1 MSGAPRSILVV
12 ATRRIGD
19 VLLVTPL
26 IRSLREAYP
35 QATIDV
41 LVFAGKASALEGNRD
56 CSGVIEVAERPGAPE
71 YWRLL
76 RRIFRR
82 YDLAMATQQSDRSH
96 LYAWLASRRRVGLV
110 PDMKWSSAWK
120 RASCQ
125 AYELLDDI
133 NTHTVVQN
141 LRLVDHLGIPRH
153 YDVVPPEAPH
163 RKSLEDPYA
172 VVHPVAMFDY
182 KSWTQAGWTGL
193 ITWLRAAGLKV
204 VLSGGPSAAE
214 RQYCAAL
221 AGNPDVLDLSG
232 KLSLAELAQLIR
244 GARLYVGPDTSVT
257 HIAAACGT
265 PTLAIFGPSNPVKWG
280 PWPVGATDDPSPWRM
295 LSRPR
300 QRKGNVIVL
309 QGVQP
314 PDLGQCVPCR
324 LEGCDRHIRSAS
336 RCLVE
341 MPLDPVRV
349 AAAELLASPQNRIS
363 ADSDSVRPGS
373 G

>member
-1 MSGAPRSILVV
+1 MRGPRASYPGIQRMNRVPRSILVV

-26 IRSLREAYP
+26 IRSLRNAYP

-41 LVFAGKASALEGNRD
+41 LVFAGKAGVLEGNPD
-56 CSGVIEVAERPGAPE
+56 CSGVIEVAERPRPRE
-71 YWRLL
+71 YWGLL

-82 YDLAMATQQSDRSH
+82 YDLAIATQQSDRSH

-120 RASCQ
+120 RASCE
-125 AYELLDDI
+125 AYALLDDV

-141 LRLVDHLGIPRH
+141 LRLADQLGIARH
-153 YDVVPPEAPH
+153 YDVVAPGAPLQE
-163 RKSLEDPYA
+163 SLEDPYV

-193 ITWLRAAGLKV
+193 ISWLRAAGLKV
-204 VLSGGPSAAE
+204 VLSGGPSVEE
-214 RQYCAAL
+214 RAYCAAL
-221 AGNPDVLDLSG
+221 AGKPDVLDRSG

-280 PWPVGATDDPSPWRM
+280 PWPVGAMDDPSPWRM
-295 LSRPR
+295 LARPW
-300 QRKGNVIVL
+300 QRKGNVILL

-314 PDLGQCVPCR
+314 PDLGQCLPCR
-324 LEGCDRHIRSAS
+324 FEGCERHIRSAS

-341 MPLDPVRV
+341 MPLDPVR
-349 AAAELLASPQNRIS
+349 AAAAALLAR
-363 ADSDSVRPGS
+363 
-373 G
+373 